1 MNNIRIGIRL
11 GTAFGFML
19 LLLIII
25 VLTGLTRIHSLGDT
39 AETLAGSRYQK
50 ASAATTMRFYS
61 TDMGRLVRNIILAD
75 DPVKK
80 AAFQK
85 DYEVLRDKTK
95 TATDRIDGLLSTQRG
110 RELVAQIRNTGARYF
125 SFSDDAVTLGLQGKR
140 EEATQLLFGPRYQTQ
155 LDYMQAI
162 KDMVSFQESQMQKAG
177 QEAMAERHSAVI
189 ILTLLSAISVLLGC
203 AAAWF
208 ITRSITQPLDLA
220 LGAAQRIARGDLS
233 AAVPVNGRDET
244 GKLLKAISDMQDSL
258 VETVSNVRN
267 NAENVATASLQIAQG
282 NTNLSQRTEEQASAL
297 EQTAA
302 TMSELS
308 VTVKNN
314 ADNARQAAQLAVN
327 VRDVARQ
334 GSEVTTDI
342 TGTMKAIG
350 ESSARIADITSV
362 IDSIAFQTNILALN
376 AAVEAARA
384 GEQGRG
390 FAVVAGEV
398 RTLAQRSA
406 TAAGEIR
413 QLIAANA
420 ESVNAGSSLVDRS
433 AGNMSNIVSSVGQLA
448 DTVDEITAASAE
460 QARGIEQVGIAVTE
474 MDGVTQQNASL
485 VEESASASQSLR
497 EQADLLL
504 QSVSVFTLAKA
515 SLSRSVTQAAT
526 AQRTVPV
533 KGRHSGNEEGN
544 WTSF

>member
-25 VLTGLTRIHSLGDT
+25 VLTGLTRIQSLGDT

-50 ASAATTMRFYS
+50 ASVATTMRFYS
-61 TDMGRLVRNIILAD
+61 TDMGRLVRNIILTD
-75 DPVKK
+75 DPLKQAV
-80 AAFQK
+80 FQK
-85 DYEVLRDKTK
+85 DYEVLRSKTN
-95 TATDRIDGLLSTQRG
+95 TSLDQIDQLLTTPKG
-110 RELVAQIRNTGARYF
+110 RELIAAIKSTGVRYF
-125 SFSDDAVTLGLQGKR
+125 TFSDDAVALGLQGKR

-162 KDMVSFQESQMQKAG
+162 KSMVAFQESQMQKAG
-177 QEAMAERHSAVI
+177 QAAVAERHSAVI
-189 ILTLLSAISVLLGC
+189 ILGLLSAVSILLGC

-208 ITRSITQPLDLA
+208 ITRSITQPLEIA

-233 AAVPVNGRDET
+233 AAVPLHGRDET
-244 GKLLKAISDMQDSL
+244 GRLLGAIGDMQDSL
-258 VETVSNVRN
+258 VATVGNVRS
-267 NAENVATASLQIAQG
+267 NAENVASGSLQIAQG
-282 NTNLSQRTEEQASAL
+282 NSDLSQRTEEQASAL

-308 VTVKNN
+308 VTVRNN
-314 ADNARQAAQLAVN
+314 ADNARQAAQLAIK

-334 GSEVTTDI
+334 GSEVTMDI
-342 TGTMKAIG
+342 TGTMKTIG
-350 ESSARIADITSV
+350 ESSSRIADITSV

-420 ESVNAGSSLVDRS
+420 ESVSAGSLLVDRS
-433 AGNMSNIVSSVGQLA
+433 AGNMSDIVSSVGQLA

-504 QSVSVFTLAKA
+504 QSVSVFTLATSSVPQSRLQVA
-515 SLSRSVTQAAT
+515 SVNKSVPAKQK
-526 AQRTVPV
+526 QLE
-533 KGRHSGNEEGN
+533 KSEGN
-544 WTSF
+544 WTTF